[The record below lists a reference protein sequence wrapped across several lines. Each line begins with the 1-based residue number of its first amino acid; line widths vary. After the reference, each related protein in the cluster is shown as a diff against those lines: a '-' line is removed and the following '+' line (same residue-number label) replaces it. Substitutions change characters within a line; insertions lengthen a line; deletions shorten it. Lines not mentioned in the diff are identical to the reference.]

1 MSSVSHNNLSTRIEE
16 NDELN
21 KTADHCFQ
29 DKR

>member
-1 MSSVSHNNLSTRIEE
+1 MSSVSYDNLSTRTEE
-16 NDELN
+16 NDESD